1 MTSKDQ
7 TVTDQTLSPSEQLA
21 QALLLEQVR
30 YFKQQLAGEH
40 SPEYLQHI
48 THLIFNTSQ
57 HLTLGQVVS
66 LEQLQDVVKRYALEM
81 QLGAGLLEFIGE
93 IAQKIYL
100 YTLQSTATVNDLV
113 SDYQFE
119 IWLSKFLELDNV
131 RVYLNQFLKSSP
143 AIRQLCQFIA
153 TTVLQNKLP
162 VLFTTLNSKS
172 QLPER
177 AGSEWK
183 RKLRQFSSIQ
193 QQRLEQ
199 KLEDYLAEFI
209 QQQLAGLS
217 ILSNEDLE
225 ILIRDIWDD
234 VKEKTIY
241 QYASQLKPIDIEEF
255 FVLIY
260 EYWKELR
267 QSPLMQNLIL
277 HGVEVFYRF
286 YEDETLQ
293 DLLFGVGLT
302 EQDIQTEALRFYPK
316 AIQALDEQNL
326 LEPLIFNLLKPFYL
340 RSDTLN
346 VISKHLKSN

>member
-1 MTSKDQ
+1 MVGDQMTSKDQ

-30 YFKQQLAGEH
+30 YFKQQLTGEH

-143 AIRQLCQFIA
+143 AIQQLCQFIA
-153 TTVLQNKLP
+153 TTVLQISFLYYLQPQTPKVSCQNALSLNGNVNYVSFRAFSNNALNK
-162 VLFTTLNSKS
+162 S
-172 QLPER
+172 
-177 AGSEWK
+177 
-183 RKLRQFSSIQ
+183 
-193 QQRLEQ
+193 
-199 KLEDYLAEFI
+199 
-209 QQQLAGLS
+209 
-217 ILSNEDLE
+217 
-225 ILIRDIWDD
+225 
-234 VKEKTIY
+234 
-241 QYASQLKPIDIEEF
+241 
-255 FVLIY
+255 
-260 EYWKELR
+260 
-267 QSPLMQNLIL
+267 
-277 HGVEVFYRF
+277 
-286 YEDETLQ
+286 
-293 DLLFGVGLT
+293 
-302 EQDIQTEALRFYPK
+302 
-316 AIQALDEQNL
+316 
-326 LEPLIFNLLKPFYL
+326 
-340 RSDTLN
+340 
-346 VISKHLKSN
+346 

>member
-7 TVTDQTLSPSEQLA
+7 IVTDQTLSPSEQLA
-21 QALLLEQVR
+21 QALLLEQVS
-30 YFKQQLAGEH
+30 YFKQQLTGAH
-40 SPEYLQHI
+40 SPEYLKHI

-57 HLTLGQVVS
+57 YLTLGQVVS

-93 IAQKIYL
+93 ISQQIYL
-100 YTLQSTATVNDLV
+100 YMLQSTSIVNDLV
-113 SDYQFE
+113 SDQQFE

-143 AIRQLCQFIA
+143 AIRQLCHFIA
-153 TTVLQNKLP
+153 TTILQNKLP
-162 VLFTTLNSKS
+162 ALFTSFKLKS
-172 QLPER
+172 QLSEQNG
-177 AGSEWK
+177 AEWK
-183 RKLRQFSSIQ
+183 RKLLNFSNIQ
-193 QQRLEQ
+193 QQRIEQ

-209 QQQLAGLS
+209 QQQLAELS
-217 ILSNEDLE
+217 ILTNEDLE

-241 QYASQLKPIDIEEF
+241 QYISHLKPIDIEEF

-302 EQDIQTEALRFYPK
+302 ELDIQTEALRFYPK

-340 RSDTLN
+340 RSETLN
-346 VISKHLKSN
+346 VISKHLKST

>member
-143 AIRQLCQFIA
+143 SIRQLCQFIA

-162 VLFTTLNSKS
+162 VLFTTSNSKS

-177 AGSEWK
+177 AESEWK

-316 AIQALDEQNL
+316 AIQALDEQDL